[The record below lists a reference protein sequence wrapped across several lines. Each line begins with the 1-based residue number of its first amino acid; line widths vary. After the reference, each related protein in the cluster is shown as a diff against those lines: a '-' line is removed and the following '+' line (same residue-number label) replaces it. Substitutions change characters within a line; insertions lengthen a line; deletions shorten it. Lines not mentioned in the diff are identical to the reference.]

1 MVSNSKFLNNGFE
14 FFEQRMLET
23 TGLDCGV
30 DFCAVGT
37 TPMRNDTIVVLVS
50 AAEPAE
56 AQLAMLR
63 QQLADVEILAGHSA
77 EIFEQAADRATVLFN
92 WSGPLALFKQVFTTC
107 PNLRWV
113 HSRSVGLER
122 TLFAEIVQSAVPLTN
137 GAGVFSAS
145 LGEFTL
151 GAILYFAKD
160 FRRMIRNQMAGVWEA
175 YDVQWASGK
184 TVGIIG
190 YGDIGRAIAERV
202 RAMGMN
208 VLAVRRHASTVP
220 SGDRLVAE
228 TFTPERRLEMIS
240 RCDYLITAAPLTAET
255 RGMIGEAEFAAMKP
269 TAVVINVG
277 RGPVINEEAM
287 IGALSA
293 GRIRG
298 AALDVFD
305 HEPLPAGHAFYK
317 LESILLS
324 PHCADH
330 TPDWLDNAMKFF
342 LEQYGRFRRD
352 EPLLNV
358 VDKKL
363 GY

>member
-1 MVSNSKFLNNGFE
+1 
-14 FFEQRMLET
+14 
-23 TGLDCGV
+23 
-30 DFCAVGT
+30 
-37 TPMRNDTIVVLVS
+37 MRNDTILVLVS
-50 AAEPAE
+50 PAEPAE

-63 QQLADVEILAGHSA
+63 QQLGHVQLVVGNSVEMVEGAGAD
-77 EIFEQAADRATVLFN
+77 ATVLFN
-92 WSGPLALFKQVFTTC
+92 WSGPLDLFKKTFAMC

-122 TLFAEIVQSAVPLTN
+122 TLFPELKESPVPLTN

-145 LGEFTL
+145 LGEFVL

-175 YDVQWASGK
+175 FDVSWASGH

-202 RAMGMN
+202 RALGMT
-208 VLAVRRHASTVP
+208 VLAVKRHPSTSRTTDP
-220 SGDRLVAE
+220 LVAE
-228 TFTPERRLEMIS
+228 TYTPDRRLDMIS
-240 RCDYLITAAPLTAET
+240 RCDYVVVAAPLTPET
-255 RGMIGEAEFAAMKP
+255 RGMVGEAEFAVMKP
-269 TAVVINVG
+269 TAVVMNVG

-287 IGALSA
+287 VAALSS

-305 HEPLPAGHAFYK
+305 HEPLPSGHPFYK
-317 LESILLS
+317 LENVLLS

-342 LEQYGRFRRD
+342 IEQYERFRQGK
-352 EPLLNV
+352 PLLNV